1 MNLRIAGSRSM
12 GKTRTPPTKVNKIKN
27 DELGTYVVPGVPSPL
42 TISLT
47 VPSQGISPPPTPMSQ
62 EPRIGPTVPD
72 ALWTP
77 EEPFTA

>member
-1 MNLRIAGSRSM
+1 M
-12 GKTRTPPTKVNKIKN
+12 GKTRTLPIKVNKMKK
-27 DELGTYVVPGVPSPL
+27 DELGTSLVPGVPSPL
-42 TISLT
+42 TINLT

-62 EPRIGPTVPD
+62 DARIGPTTPD